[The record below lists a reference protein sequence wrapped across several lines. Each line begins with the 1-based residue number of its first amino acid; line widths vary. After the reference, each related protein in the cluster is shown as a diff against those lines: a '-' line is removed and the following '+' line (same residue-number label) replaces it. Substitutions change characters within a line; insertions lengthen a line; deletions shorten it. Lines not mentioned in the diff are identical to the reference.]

1 MLIAGS
7 PSRPAPARY
16 AGAPAL
22 KAVAVQLELK
32 AKAAPDPDAPLEG
45 TADLMEQLQHEFSRL
60 RAAHQNFLDEGDSDM
75 GATLNF
81 SPDAA
86 HRC

>member
-1 MLIAGS
+1 M
-7 PSRPAPARY
+7 
-16 AGAPAL
+16 
-22 KAVAVQLELK
+22 AVQLELK
-32 AKAAPDPDAPLEG
+32 AKAARDPDAPLEG

-81 SPDAA
+81 SHGATLNFSPDAA